1 MRLDETVEPV
11 GADLRIGIEDKL
23 SGEMLNVLGEL
34 SRVIHRRVIF
44 QAVFQA
50 DFVVFLA
57 VAGMRLIILALP
69 EGQIWSGL
77 GYVLSSI
84 GLLAVVGLVAWRAT
98 K

>member
-1 MRLDETVEPV
+1 VAKVKEIPGLVSEFAGLAKQYVRERTVEP
-11 GADLRIGIEDKL
+11 AKA
-23 SGEMLNVLGEL
+23 LGRAAGL
-34 SRVIHRRVIF
+34 GF
-44 QAVFQA
+44 AAAALLAVA
-50 DFVVFLA
+50 ALFLA

-77 GYVLSSI
+77 GYILSSI